1 MPHPFLCIVPARQ
14 GQPVEKQPS
23 VRLHHKPNNFERL
36 KAPQAERHAGR
47 IGTPLRSMDALHR
60 SPKRILAISEFL
72 YRPKRATTHVHHPQL
87 CHPLICT
94 SPIIPL
100 FPFPNGW
107 PRSATGR
114 AGNTSGR
121 YLVCSCFLLIPGNE
135 WIRKGDDCTTDIQGR
150 EARGKRGGRKP
161 GRCGTRVGPPPRQQ
175 ESGAAGEWWEQQQK
189 QQPTSAAARSQR
201 GRMRDTRSLGGGMS
215 VVWLPW
221 SLALSL
227 VEAICSVITTY
238 V

>member
-14 GQPVEKQPS
+14 EQPVEKQSS

-36 KAPQAERHAGR
+36 KAPQTERHAGR

-60 SPKRILAISEFL
+60 SPKRTLAISEFL

-87 CHPLICT
+87 CHPLIRT

-107 PRSATGR
+107 PRPATGR

-135 WIRKGDDCTTDIQGR
+135 WVRKGDDCTTDIQGR

-161 GRCGTRVGPPPRQQ
+161 GRCGIRVGLLLASKKAAQQ
-175 ESGAAGEWWEQQQK
+175 ESGGSSSRNSSRRPPQQEANEDGCGI
-189 QQPTSAAARSQR
+189 PVA
-201 GRMRDTRSLGGGMS
+201 GGGMS